1 MKTRIV
7 SALGFVI
14 VLLAILWAINFQRVL
29 GLNLYKGQYL
39 YVLIALAT
47 AVVFITNPLFA
58 NRPKLSLLID
68 TPLALAGIL
77 ASLFISF
84 DFEVLIDQ
92 ANLYDFNWFG
102 QFLGAV
108 VIVVL
113 IEGIR
118 RSAGLSLALI
128 IIASILLAY
137 FSTSL
142 PDAIS
147 GRPFRLDSF
156 LYKMAYLEGN
166 ILGAPLVIVG
176 SVVITFVFMGAVLQ
190 ATGGGQFFSNLSAA
204 LFGGSRGGSAKIAVT
219 ASGLFGAIS
228 GSAVANV
235 ISTGMITIPMSRKAG
250 YKAETAAGLEAV
262 ASTGGQLVPPVMG
275 AAAFLMA
282 ATLKVEYSVVVLAA
296 LIPSFLYYLALYL
309 QVDLIAARDGIKGLP
324 KQDRPNALSELR
336 YGWLFVLPFVVLIFG
351 LFSFA
356 WRPEYAALI
365 ATASLFLA
373 VCVFGVRG
381 KRPSIA
387 HLSAAVRDTA
397 VASVG
402 IILIAAG
409 AGIVI
414 GALNTSGILFKITE
428 AIVDMGGGNLVG
440 LLVLAAL
447 ICIVLGMGMPTVGVY
462 ALLSTLVAAPL
473 VALGID
479 PIAAHLFV
487 LYFGMMSM
495 ITPPVAIAS
504 FAAAGLAGT
513 PPMKTALEASRLAW
527 SAYILPF
534 IFVANPA
541 LILNGSSL
549 DIILA
554 VTRATAGV
562 WLVTACVVGYLG
574 QPLLPLRRAL
584 YLFLGVALMLP
595 KTVYPESF
603 ASVIAVVTLCFAIAV
618 LLLEHFVYKP
628 KTVFNS

>member
-1 MKTRIV
+1 M
-7 SALGFVI
+7 
-14 VLLAILWAINFQRVL
+14 
-29 GLNLYKGQYL
+29 
-39 YVLIALAT
+39 
-47 AVVFITNPLFA
+47 
-58 NRPKLSLLID
+58 
-68 TPLALAGIL
+68 
-77 ASLFISF
+77 
-84 DFEVLIDQ
+84 
-92 ANLYDFNWFG
+92 
-102 QFLGAV
+102 
-108 VIVVL
+108 
-113 IEGIR
+113 
-118 RSAGLSLALI
+118 
-128 IIASILLAY
+128 
-137 FSTSL
+137 
-142 PDAIS
+142 
-147 GRPFRLDSF
+147 
-156 LYKMAYLEGN
+156 
-166 ILGAPLVIVG
+166 
-176 SVVITFVFMGAVLQ
+176 
-190 ATGGGQFFSNLSAA
+190 
-204 LFGGSRGGSAKIAVT
+204 
-219 ASGLFGAIS
+219 
-228 GSAVANV
+228 
-235 ISTGMITIPMSRKAG
+235 
-250 YKAETAAGLEAV
+250 
-262 ASTGGQLVPPVMG
+262 
-275 AAAFLMA
+275 
-282 ATLKVEYSVVVLAA
+282 LAA

-324 KQDRPNALSELR
+324 KQERPNPLSELR
-336 YGWLFVLPFVVLIFG
+336 YGWLFVMPFVVLILG

-373 VCVFGVRG
+373 LCVFGVRG

-428 AIVDMGGGNLVG
+428 AIVDIGGGNLVG

-549 DIILA
+549 DIVLA

-574 QPLLPLRRAL
+574 QPLLLLRRAL
-584 YLFLGVALMLP
+584 YLFLGVALLLP

>member
-1 MKTRIV
+1 MKTKIV
-7 SALGFVI
+7 SALGLI
-14 VLLAILWAINFQRVL
+14 LVLLAILWALNFQRVL
-29 GLNLYKGQYL
+29 GFNLYKGQYL
-39 YVLIALAT
+39 YVLIAVAT
-47 AVVFITNPLFA
+47 AVVFLTNPLLA
-58 NRPKLSLLID
+58 GRPRLSLLID
-68 TPLALAGIL
+68 APLALAGIL
-77 ASLFISF
+77 AALFISF

-92 ANLYDFNWFG
+92 ANLYDFNWLG
-102 QFLGAV
+102 QLLAAV

-113 IEGIR
+113 IEGVR

-137 FSTSL
+137 FATSL

-176 SVVITFVFMGAVLQ
+176 SVVITFVFMGAVLH

-296 LIPSFLYYLALYL
+296 LVPSFLYYLALYL

-324 KQDRPNALSELR
+324 KKDRPNALSELR
-336 YGWLFVLPFVVLIFG
+336 DGWLFVMPFAVLIFG
-351 LFSFA
+351 LFSLA

-373 VCVFGVRG
+373 LCVFGVRG
-381 KRPSIA
+381 KRPSVPQ
-387 HLSAAVRDTA
+387 LWAAVRDTA

-414 GALNTSGILFKITE
+414 GALNTSGILFKVTE
-428 AIVDMGGGNLVG
+428 AIVDMGGHNLVG

-479 PIAAHLFV
+479 ALAAHLFV

-527 SAYILPF
+527 SAYVLPF

-541 LILNGSSL
+541 LILDGSFF
-549 DIILA
+549 DVVLA

-574 QPLLPLRRAL
+574 QPLSPLRRGL
-584 YLFLGVALMLP
+584 YLLLGVALLLP
-595 KTVYPESF
+595 KTVYPEGF
-603 ASVIAVVTLCFAIAV
+603 ASTIAIVTLCAAIAV
-618 LLLEHFVYKP
+618 LCLAHFSSRP
-628 KTVFNS
+628 KTVLNS

>member
-1 MKTRIV
+1 MKTKIV
-7 SALGFVI
+7 SALGFVL

-47 AVVFITNPLFA
+47 AVVFITHPLFP
-58 NRPKLSLLID
+58 NRPKLSWLVD

-92 ANLYDFNWFG
+92 ANLYDFNWVG

-113 IEGIR
+113 IEGVR

-137 FSTSL
+137 FATSL

-324 KQDRPNALSELR
+324 KQERPNPLSELR
-336 YGWLFVLPFVVLIFG
+336 YGWLFVMPFVVLILG

-373 VCVFGVRG
+373 LCVFGVRG

-428 AIVDMGGGNLVG
+428 AIVDIGGGNLVG

-549 DIILA
+549 DIVLA

-584 YLFLGVALMLP
+584 YLFLGVALLLP

>member
-7 SALGFVI
+7 SALGLTLV
-14 VLLAILWAINFQRVL
+14 VLAVLWALNVQRMV

-39 YVLIALAT
+39 YVLIALAV
-47 AVVFITNPLFA
+47 AVVFLTSPLLPGK
-58 NRPKLSLLID
+58 PKLSLLFDI
-68 TPLALAGIL
+68 PLGAAGIL
-77 ASLFISF
+77 ASLFIAF
-84 DFEVLIDQ
+84 DFETLIDQ
-92 ANLYDFNWFG
+92 ANLYDFTEMG
-102 QFLGAV
+102 QFLAIV

-113 IEGIR
+113 IEGVR

-128 IIASILLAY
+128 ILASILLAY
-137 FSTSL
+137 FAVNL
-142 PDAIS
+142 PDAVS

-176 SVVITFVFMGAVLQ
+176 GVVITFVFMGAMLQ
-190 ATGGGQFFSNLSAA
+190 ATGGGQFFSNISAA

-282 ATLKVEYSVVVLAA
+282 ATLKVEYAVVVIAA
-296 LIPSFLYYLALYL
+296 LIPSLLYYLALYL
-309 QVDLIAARDGIKGLP
+309 QVDLIAARDGIKGLS
-324 KQDRPNALSELR
+324 KYERPSASAELR
-336 YGWLFVLPFVVLIFG
+336 YGWLFILPFVVLIFG
-351 LFSFA
+351 LFSLA

-365 ATASLFLA
+365 ATGSLVLA
-373 VCVFGVRG
+373 LCVFGVRG
-381 KRPSIA
+381 KRPTFEQ
-387 HLSAAVRDTA
+387 LSTAVRNTA

-414 GALNTSGILFKITE
+414 GALNTSGILFKVTE
-428 AIVDMGGGNLVG
+428 AIVDIGADNLVG

-473 VALGID
+473 VALGIE
-479 PIAAHLFV
+479 PLAAHLFV

-513 PPMKTALEASRLAW
+513 PPMKTALEASKLAW

-541 LILNGSSL
+541 LILNGSML
-549 DIILA
+549 DIIFA

-562 WLVTACVVGYLG
+562 WLITACVVGYLG
-574 QPLLPLRRAL
+574 QPLFAVRRILYFVLGAAL
-584 YLFLGVALMLP
+584 LLP
-595 KTVYPESF
+595 KTVYPDG
-603 ASVIAVVTLCFAIAV
+603 AANVIATITLVLAITV
-618 LLLEHFVYKP
+618 LL
-628 KTVFNS
+628 